1 MIARMYAR
9 VKFDREIISGHN
21 AVLPGPRESYEMVF
35 GFKRVNFDFYTF
47 VGSLD
52 EEDKSILEYE
62 GIELDTETFPAAAD
76 ITPDD
81 VLNLREIVEYSVN
94 TGDDGDPEIYE
105 SKLLELAFEFEDGT
119 YIDCSEM
126 SAVKGFIFDKVF
138 IDRCYEAYKLDWMI
152 SHGYTLKDLSEILRG
167 IAAEELAHKPMATTL
182 PMRQSVDI
190 LADCIE
196 ETFSTESGFGSG
208 SLYVC
213 MDEFLGAE
221 FRDEDY
227 MIDLLSRRMDAE
239 IMIAKWRNYTNTP
252 SKPEVPKTG
261 MLNISTANIS
271 KGTAEYLDQSVTEQM
286 SGIVVYSKIGL
297 PLEVIKD
304 ALPEEIDQESYG
316 WFIYIPQDD
325 RSDDLHEL
333 KDLPA
338 DLFECIKYADEHGCA
353 WINFDPVYDSV
364 GELPEYEWEDRKK
377 ETV

>member
-9 VKFDREIISGHN
+9 VKFDREIISDYH

-35 GFKRVNFDFYTF
+35 GSKRVNFDFYTF
-47 VGSLD
+47 VGDLD

-119 YIDCSEM
+119 YIDCSDM
-126 SAVKGFIFDKVF
+126 SAVKNFIFDKVF
-138 IDRCYEAYKLDWMI
+138 IDQCYESYKLDWMI
-152 SHGYTLKDLSEILRG
+152 SHGYTLRDIMEAITDLAG
-167 IAAEELAHKPMATTL
+167 
-182 PMRQSVDI
+182 QSVEEDVMTIPTNGEEVVSLSNRLVSDFMDI
-190 LADCIE
+190 
-196 ETFSTESGFGSG
+196 GFGSG

-213 MDEFLGAE
+213 KDEFLGAE

-227 MIDLLSRRMDAE
+227 MIGLLSRRMDAE
-239 IMIAKWRNYTNTP
+239 AMISKWRNYTNIP
-252 SKPEVPKTG
+252 AKPKPLKAG
-261 MLNISTANIS
+261 ILNISTANIT
-271 KGTAEYLDQSVTEQM
+271 KETADLLDQSVTEKM
-286 SGIVVYSKIGL
+286 SGIVVYPKIGL

-304 ALPEEIDQESYG
+304 AMPEEIDRESYG

-325 RSDDLHEL
+325 RSEDLHEL

-353 WINFDPVYDSV
+353 WMNFDPVYDSV
-364 GELPEYEWEDRKK
+364 GELPEYDW
-377 ETV
+377 